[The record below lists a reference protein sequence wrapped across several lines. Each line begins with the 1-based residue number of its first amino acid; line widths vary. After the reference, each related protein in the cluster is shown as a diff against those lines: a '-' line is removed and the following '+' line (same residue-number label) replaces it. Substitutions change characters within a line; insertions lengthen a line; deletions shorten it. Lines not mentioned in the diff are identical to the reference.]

1 MKKLL
6 ISFRD
11 YCYQELL
18 VQKDREH
25 AEESYQFLFGAA
37 LYGYYAVFLSIIAI
51 IQWQLRI
58 LIPAIFKH
66 NFLVIII
73 TAVLM
78 HMPFYFFIR
87 WLLKQLSAI
96 PLQREISR
104 DRLVSWRG
112 KAFLLYGLG
121 LALMCLVPWGLTE
134 LLK

>member
-18 VQKDREH
+18 VQKDRAH

-58 LIPAIFKH
+58 PISATFKH
-66 NFLVIII
+66 NFFAIMV

-78 HMPFYFFIR
+78 HMPFYFFVR
-87 WLLKQLSAI
+87 WLLKQLSDI
-96 PLQREISR
+96 PLQREINR
-104 DRLVSWRG
+104 NKLVSWRG

-121 LALMCLVPWGLTE
+121 LALMCLVPWGLTK